1 MPIFCLSYI
10 DYRSE
15 SPEYEKT
22 AAYWENIFARA
33 IFFIIFEVSLL
44 QTFYNPSLQ
53 QLFKIKFKCNFQHC
67 VLIYVWIVAKL
78 IPDEPGDLKENIK
91 REKYLITEIMVK
103 SRTNAEKPKT
113 ETEKKT
119 D

>member
-1 MPIFCLSYI
+1 VLICCLSYI

-15 SPEYEKT
+15 SPDYEKT

-33 IFFIIFEVSLL
+33 IFFIIFEVSFLHFV
-44 QTFYNPSLQ
+44 QSE
-53 QLFKIKFKCNFQHC
+53 CNFQHC

>member
-1 MPIFCLSYI
+1 MLICSLSYI

-15 SPEYEKT
+15 SPDYEKT

-33 IFFIIFEVSLL
+33 IFFIIFEVSFLH
-44 QTFYNPSLQ
+44 FSMSE
-53 QLFKIKFKCNFQHC
+53 CNFQHC

>member
-1 MPIFCLSYI
+1 MLICSLSYI

-15 SPEYEKT
+15 SPDYEKT

-44 QTFYNPSLQ
+44 HFSMYALYKLSEC
-53 QLFKIKFKCNFQHC
+53 KFQHC

>member
-1 MPIFCLSYI
+1 MSFLHFSM
-10 DYRSE
+10 SE
-15 SPEYEKT
+15 
-22 AAYWENIFARA
+22 
-33 IFFIIFEVSLL
+33 
-44 QTFYNPSLQ
+44 
-53 QLFKIKFKCNFQHC
+53 CNFQHC

>member
-1 MPIFCLSYI
+1 MLIFCLSYI

-15 SPEYEKT
+15 SPEYAKT
-22 AAYWENIFARA
+22 ASYWENIFARA

-44 QTFYNPSLQ
+44 QTVCNPSLQ
-53 QLFKIKFKCNFQHC
+53 QLFKIESNCNFQHC